1 MPAPQYGVTPAD
13 AAAKSNRNAEVKA
26 FFASGQVRP
35 IRVHSEVTQRSLRG
49 HPEATQR
56 PLEALSGHPLR
67 GPSAARRGHQRR
79 SEGTQRHSEAI
90 RGLSETILGNHS
102 QSGALSGTQRALNR
116 APGPNTATRATS
128 RAEHVRPCV
137 RVCVCSQHLQAPAAS
152 SGIFGHLWPS
162 FGDVEQPAAAAAKA
176 AADKAAAKAAAD
188 KAAAKAAADK
198 AVAKA
203 AADKAAAA
211 KAQQDAEDAQ
221 VAAAIA
227 ASLAISDPVTPPPLP
242 LTLATSLATSR
253 FIDSYDQPE
262 RKPDQLYA
270 RITTERH

>member
-152 SGIFGHLWPS
+152 LGIFGHLWPS
-162 FGDVEQPAAAAAKA
+162 FGDVEQPAA
-176 AADKAAAKAAAD
+176 AAAKAAAD

-270 RITTERH
+270 LMTTERH